1 MAGGSS
7 ALVIGMPKN
16 EVDIRLKV
24 YDSDGTFSRR
34 MMDLWQHA
42 GPIILDAMR
51 EFIAS
56 APRRMDANQPEPS
69 PEQRKK
75 LETEALEHASRKFST
90 AISPQW
96 IDAIC
101 QRGLMTAQRGVPAA
115 MFVNGAVKIC
125 QRVSTQIKD
134 TLDLPE
140 EDVWQ
145 MCNTV
150 HQVSTYEIE
159 ILLWQIGEIRRQEAA
174 RDRTSRAENFHQ
186 LVSTSVEGA
195 LTNARMLAQ
204 ETVQTIEGS
213 QVMLGDVAQ
222 VASAA
227 QQSANA
233 MGDAAKVAASLSDE
247 IDTVTA
253 RMASVLQIEER
264 ASADAE
270 SARAA
275 ADDLSLE
282 IDAITS
288 VLELIRDIAGQTN
301 LLSLNA
307 TIEAARAGDSGR
319 GFAVVAQ
326 EVKSLA
332 GQTARA
338 TDQIAVRI
346 AAIHKANVNSADK
359 SEGGRATMLEAR
371 NALHE
376 MMDTMRSQVDR
387 VTSIAAA
394 IDETATAA
402 LSMSDLAS
410 QVNDRTHNVTN
421 NLSRLSEIFTQVAS
435 DLDRLKA
442 STDEFINIIG
452 A

>member
-1 MAGGSS
+1 MADASS
-7 ALVIGMPKN
+7 ALVVGMPKD
-16 EVDIRLKV
+16 EVQLRLKA
-24 YDSDGTFSRR
+24 YDRGGAFSQRL
-34 MMDLWQHA
+34 MELWQHA
-42 GPIILDAMR
+42 GPIILEVMR
-51 EFIAS
+51 DFIAS
-56 APRRMDANQPEPS
+56 VPVRMDPNQAMPETAIR
-69 PEQRKK
+69 EK
-75 LETEALEHASRKFST
+75 LMADALEHARRKFST
-90 AISPQW
+90 PLTPQW

-101 QRGLMTAQRGVPAA
+101 QRARMSAQHGISVA
-115 MFVNGAVKIC
+115 MIVAGTSEIS
-125 QRVSTQIKD
+125 QRITTQIRE
-134 TLDLPE
+134 TLDLPT
-140 EDVWQ
+140 EDIWR

-150 HQVSTYEIE
+150 YEASTYENE
-159 ILLWQIGEIRRQEAA
+159 IMLWQIGELRRQESA
-174 RDRTSRAENFHQ
+174 RDRTGRAENFHQ

-195 LTNARMLAQ
+195 LTNARMLAE
-204 ETVQTIEGS
+204 ETAQTIQGS
-213 QVMLGDVAQ
+213 QVMLSDVAQ

-227 QQSANA
+227 HQSANA
-233 MGDAAKVAASLSDE
+233 MGDAAKIAASLSDE
-247 IDTVTA
+247 IDMVAA
-253 RMASVLQIEER
+253 RMAGVLQIEER

-275 ADDLSLE
+275 ADDLSQE
-282 IDAITS
+282 IGAITS

-301 LLSLNA
+301 LLALNA
-307 TIEAARAGDSGR
+307 TIEAARAGDAGR

-346 AAIHKANVNSADK
+346 TAIHNANVNSADK
-359 SEGGRATMLEAR
+359 SEDGRATMLEAR

-402 LSMSDLAS
+402 VSMSDLAS

-435 DLDRLKA
+435 DLDRLKK
-442 STDEFINIIG
+442 SSDEFINIIG